1 MLWIAGDT
9 DRIWNI
15 LISAVSINL
24 GYIGLRAVLE
34 EWIMMQTRRTLLR
47 QAANLSAGLA
57 LGPKLLLGLMPR
69 EPLPLTIGSQPPAKL
84 PANFIGLG
92 YEMSSVA
99 PLGLLSPGNQGYVN
113 LVRGL
118 GMKGVIRVGG
128 IVANYTR
135 YQTQGT
141 IRATPKDTV
150 ITKASLQQF
159 RRFLDTIGW
168 QAIWSLNFAQGT
180 IDEAV
185 AEARSVSAVLGNRLL
200 CLELGNEVE
209 AYRDNFRQPAYPYE
223 TYRGEFYRWHDAI
236 VKAVPGAAFAAP
248 DTAANI
254 AWVERMAE
262 DAHGDVQLLTTHYY
276 FTDQNH
282 GKADDLLHPD
292 PRLMNILVRLRAA
305 STASHIPWRMC
316 ETNSFSG
323 GGLRGVS
330 DTFLGALWTLDYVLL
345 LAAFGCSGVNIETGV
360 NQLGFISPYSP
371 IQDDS
376 RENYSAGIPYYGMLA
391 FAEAARG
398 CGEIVALQLPSQP
411 PSSLGEVTGY
421 ALGDA
426 GRLSA
431 VAIINRGDSD
441 VCVSLAQLGFHRR
454 LYALRLLA
462 PSLFSKTNVTLAG
475 ASVDENGN
483 WKPTH
488 IEPVESSSVLVPKTS
503 AVVLLRSRSEPA
515 RRSSEPLPILRMP

>member
-1 MLWIAGDT
+1 
-9 DRIWNI
+9 
-15 LISAVSINL
+15 
-24 GYIGLRAVLE
+24 
-34 EWIMMQTRRTLLR
+34 MMQTRRALLR

-57 LGPKLLLGLMPR
+57 LGPKLLFGQTPG
-69 EPLPLTIGSQPPAKL
+69 EPLPLVIGSLPPAKL

-99 PLGLLSPGNQGYVN
+99 PLGLLSPANERYVN

-118 GMKGVIRVGG
+118 GKEGVIRVGG
-128 IVANYTR
+128 IVADYTR
-135 YQTQGT
+135 YQPQGT

-150 ITKASLQQF
+150 ITNASLEQF

-168 QAIWSLNFAQGT
+168 QAIWSLTFAQGT

-185 AEARSVSAVLGNRLL
+185 AEARSVAAALGNRLL

-209 AYRDNFRQPAYPYE
+209 AYRNHFRPPTYPYE
-223 TYRGEFYRWHDAI
+223 AYREEFHRWHDAI

-248 DTAANI
+248 DTAANVE
-254 AWVERMAE
+254 WVERMAE

-276 FTDQNH
+276 FAGQNH

-330 DTFLGALWTLDYVLL
+330 DTFLGALWTLDYMLL
-345 LAAFGCSGVNIETGV
+345 LAASGCSGVNIETGV

-371 IQDDS
+371 IQDDG
-376 RENYSAGIPYYGMLA
+376 RGNNSAGIPYYGMLA

-398 CGEIVALQLPSQP
+398 SAEIVALQLPSQP
-411 PSSLGEVTGY
+411 ASSPDNLTGY

-426 GRLSA
+426 GRFSA
-431 VAIINRGDSD
+431 IAIINRGDID
-441 VCVSLAQLGFHRR
+441 ARVSLAQLGFHRR
-454 LYALRLLA
+454 LHALRLLA
-462 PSLFSKTNVTLAG
+462 PSLFSKTNVTLGG
-475 ASVDENGN
+475 ASVDENGT

-488 IEPVESSSVLVPKTS
+488 IEPVESSSLLVPQTS
-503 AVVLLRSRSEPA
+503 AVVLLRS
-515 RRSSEPLPILRMP
+515 